1 MFNAI
6 HLRKLLLFVTILF
19 FSLTALSQP
28 LSNLRQKT
36 ISTAGQSIQLDSFS
50 IVPNSV
56 KINNVEPSD
65 YSIDHPSAM
74 LFWIKKP
81 SQQLVS
87 IEYRVF
93 PFSLNAATRRM
104 SFDSIFYRF
113 NIPGNQLTGKKG
125 SDRPI
130 DFGKINSN
138 GSLGRSLS
146 FGNRQDAVFNSSLNL
161 QLNGYMGDSI
171 QINAAISDNNI
182 PIQPDGNTQNLNE
195 FDQVYIRFS
204 KDKWKL
210 AVGDLDIRQ
219 SDLYYLNFYKRLQG
233 LSFETENRINAKTNN
248 SLLASGAIAKGK
260 FTRNIF
266 QGIEGNQGP
275 YRLKGANQEQF
286 FIVLAGTERVF
297 IDGQMMQRGE
307 DQDYTINYNTAEIT
321 FMQKQM
327 ISKDKRIQVEF
338 EYADRNYLNTQFFFN
353 NTLEINKKLQISV
366 GYFGNG
372 DARNSPINQTLNAN
386 QKQFLSDVGDNTLN
400 AFYPSA
406 VADTF
411 ATGNIL
417 YQKLDSTYAVGK
429 KATVY
434 VYQPTKRSDLY
445 SLSFIDVGAGAGNY
459 VLDPNAAA
467 NGKVYKWIAPNPQ
480 TGAKSGNHEPVVLLV
495 APKKQSLVSVAT
507 TWNMNEQTQLVADM
521 AVSKYDLNR
530 FSSKDKSNDDGYA
543 ARLIL
548 KNKKILQKDKGLSLQ
563 SDLNL
568 EYASASFRPVE
579 RLRSVEFTRDWGLD
593 LMAGTATEKILNAS
607 FLLENKQSH
616 QLKYVLG
623 SYARNTDFN
632 ASRHQLE
639 HHLNQQGW
647 IINNQVAVTSFRDD
661 FKNGQFLR
669 PTLSIA
675 KRISSMS
682 GREIGLGYSKENT
695 VSRFNA
701 NDSITPGSF
710 AFSTFQLYTQS
721 DPTQLN
727 KWGIKY
733 FTRSDDL
740 PDGKQML
747 QKDYSNNLNINGEW
761 MSNEHHQV
769 RFNAT
774 YRKLNVANNLAAP
787 LADESM
793 LGRLEYF
800 TALWKGA
807 IVGNTLYELGG
818 GQEPR
823 RDFTYI
829 EVPVGQGEYTWID
842 FNSDGIQQLNEF
854 EVAKFR
860 DQAKFLRIFTPTNEF
875 IRSNNLQ
882 FNYNLVFNPSLALE
896 GDEGS
901 VMKAFLK
908 RLYLQSALQVSQK
921 QLASGERILNP
932 FKGMIQDT
940 SLITFDQVQS
950 HSASFNKFSQIWG
963 MDLNFLQSS
972 NRAFLSYGYE
982 TRRLRDL
989 SLKIRSNWLKMF
1001 TVDLIGRLNRNILE
1015 TPNFGNRN
1023 FNIHSRSIEPR
1034 ITFTKGTTLRL
1045 QSSYKWDKKQNK
1057 GPENALINSLNLEG
1071 KYNLVANTSI
1081 TSRITFSNIQFNGIA
1096 SSSLGYVMLDGLQ
1109 PGKNFLWT
1117 LDLTKRISSFIEMS
1131 VQYEGR
1137 RSGSS
1142 GLVNIGRAQIRAI
1155 L

>member
-1 MFNAI
+1 MKQV
-6 HLRKLLLFVTILF
+6 LQLFISLF
-19 FSLTALSQP
+19 FVAAAFSQP

-36 ISTAGQSIQLDSFS
+36 ISTAGQSIRLDSFS

-56 KINNVEPSD
+56 KISNVDPLD

-74 LFWIKKP
+74 LFWIRKP

-93 PFSLNAATRRM
+93 PFSLNAVTRRM

-125 SDRPI
+125 SERPI

-171 QINAAISDNNI
+171 LINAAISDNNI
-182 PIQPDGNTQNLNE
+182 PIQPDGNTQSLNE

-233 LSFETENRINAKTNN
+233 LSFETESCINATMNN

-260 FTRNIF
+260 FTRNVF

-338 EYADRNYLNTQFFFN
+338 EYADRNYLNTQLFFHN
-353 NTLEINKKLQISV
+353 KLQVNKKLEVSV

-411 ATGNIL
+411 SISNIL
-417 YQKLDSTYAVGK
+417 YQKRDSTYAVGK

-434 VYQPTKRSDLY
+434 VYQPDKRSDLY

-459 VLDPNAAA
+459 VIDPNAAA

-480 TGAKSGNHEPVVLLV
+480 TGAKSGNYEPVVLLV

-507 TWNMNEQTQLVADM
+507 TWNMSDQTQLVADM
-521 AVSKYDLNR
+521 AVSRFDLNR

-548 KNKKILQKDKGLSLQ
+548 KNKKMLQENRGLSLQ
-563 SDLNL
+563 SNLNL
-568 EYASASFRPVE
+568 EYASATFKPVE

-593 LMAGTATEKILNAS
+593 LMAGAATEKILNAS
-607 FLLENKQSH
+607 FLLEDKQSH
-616 QLKYVLG
+616 QLKYLLG

-639 HHLNQQGW
+639 HHLNQNGW
-647 IINNQVAVTSFRDD
+647 ILNNQIAITSFRDEM
-661 FKNGQFLR
+661 KNGNFFR
-669 PTLSIA
+669 PTISLA
-675 KRISSMS
+675 KRISSLK
-682 GREIGLGYSKENT
+682 GREIGLGYGAENT

-733 FTRSDDL
+733 FTRADEL

-747 QKDYSNNLNINGEW
+747 QKDHSNNLNINGEW

-774 YRKLNVANNLAAP
+774 YRKLNIANNLASP

-800 TALWKGA
+800 ADLWKGA
-807 IVGNTLYELGG
+807 ITGNTLYELGG

-842 FNSDGIQQLNEF
+842 FNNDGIQQLNEF

-882 FNYNLVFNPSLALE
+882 FNYNLVFNPSIALD
-896 GDEGS
+896 GDGNS
-901 VMKAFLK
+901 MMKALLK
-908 RLYLQSALQVSQK
+908 RLYLQSSLQVSQK

-940 SLITFDQVQS
+940 SLITFDQIQS
-950 HSASFNKFSQIWG
+950 HSFSFNKFSQVWG

-972 NRAFLSYGYE
+972 NRAFLSYGFE

-989 SLKIRSNWLKMF
+989 SLKIRSNWFKMF
-1001 TVDLIGRLNRNILE
+1001 TLDLIGKLNRNILE

-1023 FNIHSRSIEPR
+1023 FNIISQAIEPR
-1034 ITFTKGTTLRL
+1034 MTFTKGTTLRL
-1045 QSSYKWDKKQNK
+1045 QSSYKWDKKQNT
-1057 GPENALINSLNLEG
+1057 GPENAKINSLNLEG
-1071 KYNLVANTSI
+1071 KYNLVSNTSI
-1081 TSRITFSNIQFNGIA
+1081 TSRITLSNIQFNGIA

-1117 LDLTKRISSFIEMS
+1117 MDLTKRISSFIEMS

>member
-1 MFNAI
+1 MPFF
-6 HLRKLLLFVTILF
+6 LF
-19 FSLTALSQP
+19 LTASSQP

-36 ISTAGQSIQLDSFS
+36 ISTAAQSIQLDSLS

-56 KINNVEPSD
+56 KISNVSPSD
-65 YSIDHPSAM
+65 YRIDHPAAM
-74 LFWIKKP
+74 LVWIKKP
-81 SQQLVS
+81 SQQAVS

-93 PFSLNAATRRM
+93 PVSLTAATRRM

-113 NIPGNQLTGKKG
+113 NIPGNQLTGKK
-125 SDRPI
+125 STDRPI

-171 QINAAISDNNI
+171 LINAAISDNNI

-210 AVGDLDIRQ
+210 SVGDLDIRQ

-233 LSFETENRINAKTNN
+233 LSYETENQISATTNN
-248 SLLASGAIAKGK
+248 RLLASGAIAKGK

-338 EYADRNYLNTQFFFN
+338 EYADRNYLNTQLFFN
-353 NTLEINKKLQISV
+353 NKLEINKKLQVSV
-366 GYFGNG
+366 GYFGNA
-372 DARNSPINQTLNAN
+372 DARNSPINQTLNAS
-386 QKQFLSDVGDNTLN
+386 QKQFLSDIGDNTLN

-434 VYQPTKRSDLY
+434 VYQPAKRTDLY

-459 VLDPNAAA
+459 VLDANAAA
-467 NGKVYKWIAPNPQ
+467 NGKIYKWIAPNPQ
-480 TGAKSGNHEPVVLLV
+480 TGAKSGNYEPVVLLV
-495 APKKQSLVSVAT
+495 APKQQSLVSVAT
-507 TWNMNEQTQLVADM
+507 TWNMNDQTQLVADM
-521 AVSKYDLNR
+521 AVSRFDLNR

-548 KNKKILQKDKGLSLQ
+548 KNKKILQKEKGLSLK

-593 LMAGTATEKILNAS
+593 LMAGAATEKILNAS
-607 FLLENKQSH
+607 FQLENKQSH
-616 QLKYVLG
+616 KLKYLLG
-623 SYARNTDFN
+623 SYARNADFN
-632 ASRHQLE
+632 AGRHQLE
-639 HHLNQQGW
+639 HQFNQKGW
-647 IINNQVAVTSFRDD
+647 SINNQLAITSFKDGI
-661 FKNGQFLR
+661 KNGQFFR
-669 PTLSIA
+669 PTLSLS
-675 KRISSMS
+675 KRVSSLK
-682 GREIGLGYSKENT
+682 GREIGLGYGAENT

-701 NDSITPGSF
+701 SDSITPGSF

-721 DPTQLN
+721 DPNQLN

-740 PDGKQML
+740 PYGKQML
-747 QKDYSNNLNINGEW
+747 KQDHSNNLNVNGEW
-761 MSNEHHQV
+761 MSNERHQV

-774 YRKLNVANNLAAP
+774 YRKLNLASNIAGTN
-787 LADESM
+787 ADESL

-800 TALWKGA
+800 TDLWKGA
-807 IVGNTLYELGG
+807 ISGNTLYELGG

-842 FNSDGIQQLNEF
+842 FNNDGVQQLNEF

-875 IRSNNLQ
+875 IRSNTLQ

-901 VMKAFLK
+901 AMRAFLK
-908 RLYLQSALQVSQK
+908 RIYLQSALQVSQK

-932 FKGMIQDT
+932 LKGMIQDT

-950 HSASFNKFSQIWG
+950 HSASFNKYSQVWG

-989 SLKIRSNWLKMF
+989 TLKVRSNWLKMF
-1001 TVDLIGRLNRNILE
+1001 TLDLIGRLNRNILE

-1023 FNIHSRSIEPR
+1023 FNILSHVFEPR

-1045 QSSYKWDKKQNK
+1045 QSSYKWDKKQNR

-1071 KYNLVANTSI
+1071 KYNLVSNTSI
-1081 TSRITFSNIQFNGIA
+1081 TSRVTFSNISFNGNA

-1117 LDLTKRISSFIEMS
+1117 MDLTKRISSFIEMS

-1142 GLVNIGRAQIRAI
+1142 GLVNIGRAQVRAI

>member
-6 HLRKLLLFVTILF
+6 HLRKLLPFVTILF
-19 FSLTALSQP
+19 FSLTAISQP

-36 ISTAGQSIQLDSFS
+36 ISTPGQSIRLDSFS

-56 KINNVEPSD
+56 KIKNVEPSD

-81 SQQLVS
+81 SQQMIS

-338 EYADRNYLNTQFFFN
+338 EYTDRNYLNTQLFFN

-386 QKQFLSDVGDNTLN
+386 QKQFLSDVGDNNLN

-417 YQKLDSTYAVGK
+417 YQQLDSTYAVGK

-467 NGKVYKWIAPNPQ
+467 NGKVYKWIAPNAQ
-480 TGAKSGNHEPVVLLV
+480 TGAKLGNYEPVVLLV

-521 AVSKYDLNR
+521 AVSRFDLNR

-568 EYASASFRPVE
+568 EYTSASFRPVE

-593 LMAGTATEKILNAS
+593 LMAGAASEKILNAS

-623 SYARNTDFN
+623 SYARNVDFN

-647 IINNQVAVTSFRDD
+647 IINNQVAITSFKDD
-661 FKNGQFLR
+661 LKNGQFFR

-733 FTRSDDL
+733 FTRFDDL
-740 PDGKQML
+740 PDGKKMI
-747 QKDYSNNLNINGEW
+747 QKDHSNNLNVNGEW

-774 YRKLNVANNLAAP
+774 YRKLNVANNLTAQ

-800 TALWKGA
+800 TDLWKSA
-807 IVGNTLYELGG
+807 IAGNALYELGG

-860 DQAKFLRIFTPTNEF
+860 DQARFLRIFTPTNEF

-1001 TVDLIGRLNRNILE
+1001 TVDLISRLNRNILE

-1057 GPENALINSLNLEG
+1057 GPENAMINSLNLEG
-1071 KYNLVANTSI
+1071 KYNLVSNTAI
-1081 TSRITFSNIQFNGIA
+1081 TSRITFSNIQFNGIT